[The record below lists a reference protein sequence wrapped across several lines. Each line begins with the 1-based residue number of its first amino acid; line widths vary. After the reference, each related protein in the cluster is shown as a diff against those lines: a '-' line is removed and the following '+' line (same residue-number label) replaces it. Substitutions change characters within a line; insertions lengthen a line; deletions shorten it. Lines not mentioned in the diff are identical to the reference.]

1 MEDSGD
7 GCIDVADA
15 RALHLIPLTVW
26 FHADEML
33 AKEYV
38 KWDAG
43 KKAYVPDHVVR
54 QPTLV
59 ALTHGSTSLHAMLPR
74 SAAGPGI
81 VGTRGIIPAVASQ
94 ERHPSTGGGAAAH
107 GQRGGRAVSAA
118 DRKSTGE
125 A

>member
-43 KKAYVPDHVVR
+43 KTGDVPDHAVR

-59 ALTHGSTSLHAMLPR
+59 ALTDRSTRLHAMLP
-74 SAAGPGI
+74 
-81 VGTRGIIPAVASQ
+81 
-94 ERHPSTGGGAAAH
+94 
-107 GQRGGRAVSAA
+107 
-118 DRKSTGE
+118 
-125 A
+125 